1 MTEKLISVGQSL
13 ITQEEYDNNKAYYDK
28 LGFVGKAG
36 GPVVYNGDSGSDY
49 YDTLTAFL
57 DTVQKEVS
65 LSYKYRG
72 GSTYDP
78 MADDTPSKV
87 DNPHFVTWLLHNS
100 GISSDI
106 TAELAKGGMDTLLY
120 GDVLDVVNPLKSASD
135 DFNAKLNYL
144 ALSVKGDILFFDTV
158 SRNSSVGIYL
168 GVGKVIM
175 MLDSGM
181 TTVDLWVDNELDGSY
196 DFTFWMEKFNGTIKR
211 LPILNKDDY
220 VWHAKIME

>member
-13 ITQEEYDNNKAYYDK
+13 ITQEEYNNNKAYYDK
-28 LGFVGKAG
+28 LGFVWKAG

-57 DTVQKEVS
+57 DNVQKEYS

-78 MADDTPSKV
+78 MESDTPSKV

-106 TAELAKGGMDTLLY
+106 TDELANGGMDTLLY

-135 DFNAKLNYL
+135 DFNAKLNYS
-144 ALSVKGDILFFDTV
+144 AIS
-158 SRNSSVGIYL
+158 
-168 GVGKVIM
+168 
-175 MLDSGM
+175 
-181 TTVDLWVDNELDGSY
+181 
-196 DFTFWMEKFNGTIKR
+196 
-211 LPILNKDDY
+211 
-220 VWHAKIME
+220 